1 MSAFAVHFFKTF
13 SKYGFYIGLL
23 QRLEED
29 VNVNSYIVNDKLPKE
44 VAAKQRIVSTL
55 QRVAAQPAMG
65 QQELE
70 AVNKQVMTKHEV
82 VYMLLSCEYV
92 TKLPEDLFSV

>member
-1 MSAFAVHFFKTF
+1 M
-13 SKYGFYIGLL
+13 L

-65 QQELE
+65 QQELD
-70 AVNKQVMTKHEV
+70 AVNKQVMTKHE
-82 VYMLLSCEYV
+82 YV
-92 TKLPEDLFSV
+92 CMHLNCDHVKKLPEDLFMCRC

>member
-1 MSAFAVHFFKTF
+1 M
-13 SKYGFYIGLL
+13 L

-65 QQELE
+65 QQELD
-70 AVNKQVMTKHEV
+70 AVNKQVMTKHE
-82 VYMLLSCEYV
+82 YV
-92 TKLPEDLFSV
+92 CMHLYCDHVKKLPEDLFMCRC